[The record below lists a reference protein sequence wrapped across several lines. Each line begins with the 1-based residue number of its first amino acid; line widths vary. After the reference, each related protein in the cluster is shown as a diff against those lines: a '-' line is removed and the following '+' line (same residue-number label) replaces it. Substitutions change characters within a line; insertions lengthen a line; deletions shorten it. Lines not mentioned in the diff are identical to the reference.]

1 MAHSLQGFPQSSYY
15 GKSKKNGSAPA
26 PKAAPKKMS
35 TFEDEYQKFIRE
47 LKAKKEAQ
55 KQAEEKPI
63 IPETPVQEEA
73 PVIPETVATAPVDAP
88 ILNEETQPKKTR
100 KKKEV
105 VVETPAEPSAEPT
118 IEGLD

>member
-1 MAHSLQGFPQSSYY
+1 MAHGLQGFPQSSYY
-15 GKSKKNGSAPA
+15 GKSKKNGSASA

-55 KQAEEKPI
+55 KQAEEQPI

-73 PVIPETVATAPVDAP
+73 PVIPETVATVEETAP
-88 ILNEETQPKKTR
+88 ILNETTTTKKKKKKT
-100 KKKEV
+100 ESV
-105 VVETPAEPSAEPT
+105 EETPVEE
-118 IEGLD
+118 

>member
-26 PKAAPKKMS
+26 TKSAPKKMS

-73 PVIPETVATAPVDAP
+73 PVIPETVATVEETAP
-88 ILNEETQPKKTR
+88 ILNEITTTTKKKKKKT
-100 KKKEV
+100 EV
-105 VVETPAEPSAEPT
+105 VEETPVEE
-118 IEGLD
+118 

>member
-1 MAHSLQGFPQSSYY
+1 MAHSLQGFPKSSYY
-15 GKSKKNGSAPA
+15 GKSNKNGSAPA

-73 PVIPETVATAPVDAP
+73 PVIPETVATVEETAP
-88 ILNEETQPKKTR
+88 ILNETTTTTKKKKKKT
-100 KKKEV
+100 EV
-105 VVETPAEPSAEPT
+105 VEETTVEE
-118 IEGLD
+118 

>member
-15 GKSKKNGSAPA
+15 GKSKKNGSAPAPA

-73 PVIPETVATAPVDAP
+73 PVIPETVATVEETAP
-88 ILNEETQPKKTR
+88 ILNETTSTTKKKKKKT
-100 KKKEV
+100 EV
-105 VVETPAEPSAEPT
+105 VEETPVEE
-118 IEGLD
+118 

>member
-15 GKSKKNGSAPA
+15 GKSNKNGSAPA
-26 PKAAPKKMS
+26 PKSAQKKMS

-73 PVIPETVATAPVDAP
+73 PVIPETVATVEETAP
-88 ILNEETQPKKTR
+88 ILNETTTTTKKKKKKT
-100 KKKEV
+100 EV
-105 VVETPAEPSAEPT
+105 VEETPVEE
-118 IEGLD
+118 

>member
-1 MAHSLQGFPQSSYY
+1 MAHGLQGFPQSSYY

-26 PKAAPKKMS
+26 PKAGGKPAPKKMS

-55 KQAEEKPI
+55 KQAEEQPI

-73 PVIPETVATAPVDAP
+73 PVIPETVAPADAP
-88 ILNEETQPKKTR
+88 ILNETTTKKSR
-100 KKKEV
+100 KKKTEPV
-105 VVETPAEPSAEPT
+105 EETPVEE
-118 IEGLD
+118 

>member
-26 PKAAPKKMS
+26 PKEAPKKMS

-73 PVIPETVATAPVDAP
+73 PVIPETVATVEETAP
-88 ILNEETQPKKTR
+88 ILNETTTTTKKKKKKT
-100 KKKEV
+100 EV
-105 VVETPAEPSAEPT
+105 VEETPVEE
-118 IEGLD
+118 

>member
-73 PVIPETVATAPVDAP
+73 PVIPETVTTVEETAP
-88 ILNEETQPKKTR
+88 ILNETTSTTKKKKKKT
-100 KKKEV
+100 EV
-105 VVETPAEPSAEPT
+105 VEETTVEE
-118 IEGLD
+118 

>member
-15 GKSKKNGSAPA
+15 GKSKKNGSAPAPA

-73 PVIPETVATAPVDAP
+73 PVIPETVATVEETDP
-88 ILNEETQPKKTR
+88 ILNETTTTTKKKKKKT
-100 KKKEV
+100 EV
-105 VVETPAEPSAEPT
+105 VEETPVEE
-118 IEGLD
+118 

>member
-1 MAHSLQGFPQSSYY
+1 MAHGLQGFPQSSYY

-55 KQAEEKPI
+55 KQAEEQPYALYFIHFSAWPSPFSFTGITMKMAGACCGSMMELISTFRPFHMSA
-63 IPETPVQEEA
+63 TSRSLSF
-73 PVIPETVATAPVDAP
+73 TVT
-88 ILNEETQPKKTR
+88 LT
-100 KKKEV
+100 
-105 VVETPAEPSAEPT
+105 
-118 IEGLD
+118 

>member
-15 GKSKKNGSAPA
+15 GKSNKNGSAPA

-55 KQAEEKPI
+55 KQAEEQPI

-73 PVIPETVATAPVDAP
+73 PVIPETVATVEETAP
-88 ILNEETQPKKTR
+88 ILNETTTKKSR
-100 KKKEV
+100 KKKTEV
-105 VVETPAEPSAEPT
+105 VEETPVEE
-118 IEGLD
+118 

>member
-1 MAHSLQGFPQSSYY
+1 MAHGLQGFPQSSYY

-26 PKAAPKKMS
+26 PKAATKKMS

-55 KQAEEKPI
+55 KQAEEQPI

-73 PVIPETVATAPVDAP
+73 PVIPETVATVEETAP
-88 ILNEETQPKKTR
+88 ILNETTTTTKKKKKKT
-100 KKKEV
+100 EV
-105 VVETPAEPSAEPT
+105 VEETPVEE
-118 IEGLD
+118 

>member
-1 MAHSLQGFPQSSYY
+1 MAHGLQGFPQSSYY

-55 KQAEEKPI
+55 KQTEEQPI

-73 PVIPETVATAPVDAP
+73 PVIPETVATVEETAP
-88 ILNEETQPKKTR
+88 ILNETTTTTKKKKKKT
-100 KKKEV
+100 ET
-105 VVETPAEPSAEPT
+105 VVETPVEE
-118 IEGLD
+118 

>member
-55 KQAEEKPI
+55 KQAEEQPI

-73 PVIPETVATAPVDAP
+73 PVIPETVAPADAP
-88 ILNEETQPKKTR
+88 ILNETTTTTKKKKKKT
-100 KKKEV
+100 EV
-105 VVETPAEPSAEPT
+105 VEETPVEE
-118 IEGLD
+118 

>member
-1 MAHSLQGFPQSSYY
+1 MAHGLQGFPQSSYY

-55 KQAEEKPI
+55 KQAEEQPI

-73 PVIPETVATAPVDAP
+73 PVIPETVATVEETAP
-88 ILNEETQPKKTR
+88 ILNETTTKKSR
-100 KKKEV
+100 KKKTEV
-105 VVETPAEPSAEPT
+105 VEETPVEE
-118 IEGLD
+118 

>member
-15 GKSKKNGSAPA
+15 GKSNKNGFAPA

-55 KQAEEKPI
+55 KQAEEQPI

-73 PVIPETVATAPVDAP
+73 PVIPETVATVEETAP
-88 ILNEETQPKKTR
+88 ILNETTTTTKKKKKKT
-100 KKKEV
+100 EV
-105 VVETPAEPSAEPT
+105 VEETPVEE
-118 IEGLD
+118 